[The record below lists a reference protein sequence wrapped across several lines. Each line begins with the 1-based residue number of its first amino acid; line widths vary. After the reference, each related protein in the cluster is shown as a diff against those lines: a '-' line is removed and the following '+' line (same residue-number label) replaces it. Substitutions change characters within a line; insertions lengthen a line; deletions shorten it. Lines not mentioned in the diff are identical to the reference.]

1 VIAVKRI
8 AYYVLAIPPAAR
20 EKQRDIIA
28 NFTEVVY
35 CGAIFT

>member
-8 AYYVLAIPPAAR
+8 VYYVLALSPAAR
-20 EKQRDIIA
+20 GKQRDIIP